1 MFMLRAASI
10 RRVFILRPD
19 HLGDLVLF
27 SGTLKHFRR
36 RWPAAQ
42 ITLCVRGSYGKELFA
57 HCPHVD
63 RLVSYEEL
71 RTNLLGSGRLF
82 GMPHVRG
89 FGRLGNLLHQ
99 HAPPFIRRKYASDL
113 VVLPITSPEHEYHRC
128 IKLIPSRDK
137 VGICGDLTNQTA
149 EIEAETRN
157 WYSTQMDLAGRP
169 WNFHELEATRL
180 FLKFLEIEVEP
191 DDLWPELWTS
201 RDDCRKANDW
211 IPKNSDKIVLGI
223 APGVTSLPG
232 KRLPSEWFAKVV
244 NLLKCRDIEIILLG
258 SRPDLSVCVGVASAL
273 KSSRPAI
280 RLQNLAGKTSV
291 GELIECIR
299 RCNIVL
305 SQETAA
311 LHIATALRKPVVGLI
326 GGGHFG
332 RFYPWGDPSVARAV
346 NKPMDC
352 YGCNWQCKYESIRCI
367 QEISVESAAAEMN
380 YLLRHL
386 RPRSAASLVS

>member
-1 MFMLRAASI
+1 MLPAASI
-10 RRVFILRPD
+10 RRLFILRPD
-19 HLGDLVLF
+19 NLGDLVLF

-42 ITLCVRGSYGKELFA
+42 ITLCVRGSFGKELFA

-63 RLVSYEEL
+63 RLVSYDEL

-82 GMPHVRG
+82 GMPAIRG
-89 FGRLGNLLHQ
+89 AEWLRALLRQ
-99 HAPPFIRRKYASDL
+99 CAPGLIGRKYASDL

-137 VGICGDLTNQTA
+137 LGICGNLTNQSA
-149 EIEAETRN
+149 EVEAESRK
-157 WYSTQMDLAGRP
+157 WYSTQMDAAGWP
-169 WNFHELEATRL
+169 WNFPELEATRL

-191 DDLWPELWTS
+191 EELWPELWTS

-211 IPKNSDKIVLGI
+211 IPKNSHKIVLGI
-223 APGVTSLPG
+223 APGATSIPG
-232 KRLPSEWFAKVV
+232 KRPPPEWFANVV
-244 NLLKCRDIEIILLG
+244 NLLKCGDIEIILLG
-258 SRPDLSVCVGVASAL
+258 SRPDLSVCEGVASAL
-273 KSSRPAI
+273 KRSRPEI

-305 SQETAA
+305 SPDTAA
-311 LHIATALRKPVVGLI
+311 LHIATALRKPVVGI
-326 GGGHFG
+326 VGGAHFG
-332 RFYPWGDPSVARAV
+332 RFYPWGDPNVSRVV

-352 YGCNWQCKYESIRCI
+352 YGCNWRCKYESIRCI

-380 YLLRHL
+380 YLLQHL
-386 RPRSAASLVS
+386 TPRSAASLVS